1 MKHLVV
7 FALLLAANV
16 LNAQQSSRQQRF
28 ISGGAIR
35 MHLEAGGY
43 KINPTDSNDIVVT
56 CHANSDDELKRVKVD
71 VDPGPS
77 TAEIYIRNTPHN
89 NFSATIEVPRRS
101 DLWIRLTAGQLD
113 VGAVEGDKNLE
124 IRAGQLEVAVPDPEQ
139 YGHRDA
145 GVLTG
150 SIEASAF
157 HVSKGGLFRSFEQ
170 EGSGKYRLHAHV
182 MTGEIDLR

>member
-1 MKHLVV
+1 MRQRCVRRLHARRVARHARREV
-7 FALLLAANV
+7 ARRWRHAAERRAV
-16 LNAQQSSRQQRF
+16 
-28 ISGGAIR
+28 
-35 MHLEAGGY
+35 
-43 KINPTDSNDIVVT
+43 
-56 CHANSDDELKRVKVD
+56 DELKRVKVD

-77 TAEIYIRNTPHN
+77 TAEIYIRNTPNN

-113 VGAVEGDKNLE
+113 VGPVEGDKNLE

-170 EGSGKYRLHAHV
+170 AGSGKYRLHAHV

>member
-7 FALLLAANV
+7 LALLLAANI

-77 TAEIYIRNTPHN
+77 TAEIYIRNTPNN

-113 VGAVEGDKNLE
+113 VGPVEGDKNLE

-157 HVSKGGLFRSFEQ
+157 HISKGGLFRSFEQ